1 MNATNHNSLHTPN
14 PNLNSVGAGG
24 GAAADS
30 TSWQQHWQADLM
42 DTYGTPQR
50 QLVSGSGAHV
60 TDSEGNT
67 YLDLLAGIAVT
78 ALGHGHPAMV
88 DAVTK
93 QISTLVHT
101 SNVWA
106 HPQVL
111 ELATQLKLIVAE
123 GFTEGGEGPAKE
135 SNERCATG
143 ESHPAPNKLEDI
155 QAAKVFFCNSGAEA
169 NEAAFKIARA
179 TGRPTILA
187 AERGFHGRTMGS
199 LALTGQPDKR
209 APFEPMPAGVKF
221 YTYGDI
227 ESVRALADEN
237 TAAIFLESIQGE
249 TGVIP
254 APAGFLADL
263 RALCDELGILLVID
277 EVQAGMG
284 RTGQWFGFHHD
295 GVLPD
300 VITMAK
306 GLGGGLPIGAV
317 MAMPRAQLLTKGKH
331 GTTFGGNPVVAAAA
345 NAVIRTIKDENLL
358 DNVNRQGEAL
368 ASALV
373 TDPSVVEVR
382 GRGLMLGV
390 VLDEDLRVDPLDFGL
405 ILNRPSP
412 NVLRIVPPL
421 NLTAEDAQEGVEK
434 LKKML
439 QAHRDAPKTNP

>member
-1 MNATNHNSLHTPN
+1 MNPTDQKQQHQGQQPSH
-14 PNLNSVGAGG
+14 
-24 GAAADS
+24 
-30 TSWQQHWQADLM
+30 WQQQWEADVM
-42 DTYGTPQR
+42 GTYGTPQR

-67 YLDLLAGIAVT
+67 YLDLLAGIAVN

-88 DAVTK
+88 EAVT
-93 QISTLVHT
+93 QQMNTLMQT

-106 HPQVL
+106 HPQVI
-111 ELATQLKLIVAE
+111 ELAGQVKSIIAE
-123 GFTEGGEGPAKE
+123 GFASGTDAHGSPVI
-135 SNERCATG
+135 
-143 ESHPAPNKLEDI
+143 EDI
-155 QAAKVFFCNSGAEA
+155 QGAKVFFCNSGGEA

-179 TGRPTILA
+179 TGRSTILA

-199 LALTGQPDKR
+199 LALTGQPEKR
-209 APFEPMPAGVKF
+209 APFEPMPGGVQF
-221 YTYGDI
+221 YTYGDF
-227 ESVRALADEN
+227 ESVKALANED
-237 TAAIFLESIQGE
+237 TAAIFLEPIQGE

-254 APAGFLADL
+254 APEGFLQQL
-263 RALCDELGILLVID
+263 RQLCDDLGILLVVD

-284 RTGQWFGFHHD
+284 RTGQWFGFHHEQ
-295 GVLPD
+295 VLPD

-317 MAMPRAQLLTKGKH
+317 VAMPRAQLLAKGMH

-345 NAVIRTIKDENLL
+345 NAVINTIREDNIL
-358 DNVNRQGEAL
+358 DNVNAQGQRFVAAL
-368 ASALV
+368 QA
-373 TDPSVVEVR
+373 DPSVVEVR

-390 VLDEDLRVDPLDFGL
+390 VLDSDLRVDPLNYGL

-421 NLTAEDAQEGVEK
+421 NLSDEEAEEGVEK

-439 QAHRDAPKTNP
+439 QAHRETTTASP

>member
-1 MNATNHNSLHTPN
+1 MSATTPTILEN
-14 PNLNSVGAGG
+14 WQKHWE
-24 GAAADS
+24 ADV
-30 TSWQQHWQADLM
+30 M
-42 DTYGTPQR
+42 GTYGTPQR
-50 QLVSGSGAHV
+50 QLVRGSGSHV

-67 YLDLLAGIAVT
+67 YLDLLAGIAVN

-88 DAVTK
+88 QAVTE
-93 QISTLVHT
+93 QMNTLMQT

-106 HPQVL
+106 HPQVI
-111 ELATQLKLIVAE
+111 ELAHQIKSIIAE
-123 GFTEGGEGPAKE
+123 GFTSSDSDANGN
-135 SNERCATG
+135 SVT
-143 ESHPAPNKLEDI
+143 EDI
-155 QAAKVFFCNSGAEA
+155 QAAKVFFCNSGGEA

-179 TGRPTILA
+179 TGRTKVLA

-209 APFEPMPAGVKF
+209 APFEPLPAGVKF

-254 APAGFLADL
+254 APEGFLNEL
-263 RALCDELGILLVID
+263 RQLCDELGILLVVD

-295 GVLPD
+295 QVLPD

-317 MAMPRAQLLTKGKH
+317 VAMPRAQLLAKGMH

-345 NAVIRTIKDENLL
+345 NAVIRTIREENLL
-358 DNVNRQGEAL
+358 ENVNNQGRKLREAL
-368 ASALV
+368 AA
-373 TDPSVVEVR
+373 DPSVVEVR

-390 VLDEDLRVDPLDFGL
+390 VLDEDLKVDPLDHGL

-421 NLTAEDAQEGVEK
+421 NLSAEDTEEGVEK
-434 LKKML
+434 LKNML
-439 QAHRDAPKTNP
+439 QAHRGAAVPKA